1 MDRKSE
7 ITKNVAIVHE
17 QIVGHFQTITTRTA
31 QSRTSILEE
40 VARFHAEHDQSAADL
55 RSKMDRIEALRKAI
69 GTELDSQRSQL
80 GKVRS
85 LLDDHAMDRK
95 RRKME
100 ILRIGQTTSFRFE
113 SQYSEWTVATDEVA
127 ADCEDAD
134 NLMIAVHAVSF
145 SKITKH
151 LAKFGKLKYKVFRPI
166 AAEPEVA
173 ETKMDDV
180 VPSATTK
187 QDAVTKSLAIT
198 ECSTAANVEA
208 EGPSNGP
215 LEPQPISKGS
225 EGQIEQIQR
234 SDFDPEQIPP
244 FEPSLESQSETIH
257 SLTRSV
263 SEKDALIESTAVDGR
278 KLKTTFFNVYNPKSG
293 ERRGNEQRCD
303 HIITDN
309 DATAT
314 NKQSKIIYVGS
325 TFRISTAQ
333 SSYVDTRKFPPM
345 LPYFVYFGKHAIS

>member
-40 VARFHAEHDQSAADL
+40 VARFHAEHDQSATRL

-113 SQYSEWTVATDEVA
+113 SQYSEWTVATDDVA

-166 AAEPEVA
+166 AAEAEVA

-187 QDAVTKSLAIT
+187 QDAIT
-198 ECSTAANVEA
+198 EA

-215 LEPQPISKGS
+215 L
-225 EGQIEQIQR
+225 
-234 SDFDPEQIPP
+234 
-244 FEPSLESQSETIH
+244 
-257 SLTRSV
+257 
-263 SEKDALIESTAVDGR
+263 
-278 KLKTTFFNVYNPKSG
+278 
-293 ERRGNEQRCD
+293 
-303 HIITDN
+303 
-309 DATAT
+309 
-314 NKQSKIIYVGS
+314 
-325 TFRISTAQ
+325 
-333 SSYVDTRKFPPM
+333 
-345 LPYFVYFGKHAIS
+345 

>member
-113 SQYSEWTVATDEVA
+113 SQYSEWTVATDDVA
-127 ADCEDAD
+127 AELDRDRITGTHCEDAD

-198 ECSTAANVEA
+198 ECSTATNVEA
-208 EGPSNGP
+208 EGPSNGL

-278 KLKTTFFNVYNPKSG
+278 KLKTTFFNVYNRKSG
-293 ERRGNEQRCD
+293 AMRGNE
-303 HIITDN
+303 
-309 DATAT
+309 
-314 NKQSKIIYVGS
+314 
-325 TFRISTAQ
+325 
-333 SSYVDTRKFPPM
+333 
-345 LPYFVYFGKHAIS
+345 